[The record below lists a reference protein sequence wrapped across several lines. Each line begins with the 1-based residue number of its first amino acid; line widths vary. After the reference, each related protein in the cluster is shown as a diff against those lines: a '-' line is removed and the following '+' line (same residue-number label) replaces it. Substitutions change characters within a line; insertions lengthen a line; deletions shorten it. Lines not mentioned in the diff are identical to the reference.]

1 MSNATMIAHQASK
14 DRVPMKASLA
24 DDPVWNTALDWLERV
39 QQAPDDTALQAA
51 CAAWQAAA
59 PEHAAAWRKAER
71 VWRLGGGLSPRY
83 AGHWS
88 PAPKAARQPPAA
100 AQPIRRTP
108 RTRRRAW
115 IGTAVA
121 AVLVLALLPLLPSWR
136 ADYTSGVG
144 EMRLVQLSDGTRVT
158 LGSDSALANHFNEG
172 RRRVELLRGEAYFDV
187 TPDPQRPFTVTA
199 GSGAVQVTGTAF
211 EVRLAPGQL
220 NVAVAHG
227 SVRVSDERLQTDALD
242 NVLTAGDQVQL
253 DYGAGRLQ
261 RNHLQ
266 STQIA
271 SWRKGQ
277 LVADDQSIGELVNQ
291 LRRYHHGLILLSDD
305 SLAAEKVTGVYDLR
319 NPQAALRAL
328 VQAHGGQLRTWSDY
342 LWVISRS

>member
-1 MSNATMIAHQASK
+1 
-14 DRVPMKASLA
+14 MKASLT

-39 QQAPDDTALQAA
+39 QQAPQDTALQAA

-71 VWRLGGGLSPRY
+71 VWRLSGGLSARH
-83 AGHWS
+83 AEHWS
-88 PAPKAARQPPAA
+88 SAPAVTSQQPTAVLPM
-100 AQPIRRTP
+100 RRIP
-108 RTRRRAW
+108 RPRRRAW

-121 AVLVLALLPLLPSWR
+121 AALVLALLPALPHR
-136 ADYTSGVG
+136 HADYASGVG

-158 LGSDSALANHFNEG
+158 LGSDSALVDHFNDG
-172 RRRVELLRGEAYFDV
+172 QRNVELLHGEAFFDV

-199 GSGAVQVTGTAF
+199 GSGAVRVTGTAF
-211 EVRLAPGQL
+211 EVRLAPERL
-220 NVAVAHG
+220 NVAVTHG
-227 SVRVSDERLQTDALD
+227 AVKVSDGRLHSDALD
-242 NVLTAGDQVQL
+242 TALTAGDQIQL
-253 DYGAGRLQ
+253 DYDAKRLQ

-266 STQIA
+266 PTQIA
-271 SWRKGQ
+271 SWRQGQ
-277 LVADDQSIGELVNQ
+277 LVADDQSIGELVSE
-291 LRRYHHGLILLSDD
+291 LRRYHRGLILLPDD
-305 SLAAEKVTGVYDLR
+305 ALAAEKVTGVYDLR